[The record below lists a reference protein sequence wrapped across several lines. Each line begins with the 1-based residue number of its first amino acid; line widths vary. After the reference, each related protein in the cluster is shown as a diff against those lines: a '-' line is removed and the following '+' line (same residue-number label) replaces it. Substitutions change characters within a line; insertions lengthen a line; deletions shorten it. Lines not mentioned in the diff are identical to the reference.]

1 METLLVA
8 VVIFLSAFIQSMAG
22 FGVALLSMP
31 ILTDRFG
38 IGVSAPL
45 IALVA
50 LSTKVFIL
58 ARYRQSFDLRAVIPL
73 VAAALVGIPLGMHLM
88 ETMDRGLV
96 IGLLGVVISGYAL
109 YALVNPRIPR
119 LEHPTWAYGLGFV
132 SGILS
137 GAYNVGGP
145 PLIIYGTGR
154 RWSPAV
160 FKGNLQG
167 CAMLNSVIVIANH
180 ARIGNYTP
188 TVWHYFLI
196 GIPALAA
203 GLWLGFTLDHRVNA
217 VRFRQMV
224 LILLFF
230 IGLTLIL

>member
-1 METLLVA
+1 MEMLLVA
-8 VVIFLSAFIQSMAG
+8 VVIFLSAFIQSMTG
-22 FGVALLSMP
+22 FGVALVSMP
-31 ILTDRFG
+31 ILTDRLG

-58 ARYRQSFDLRAVIPL
+58 ARYRQNFDLRAVIPL

-88 ETMDRGLV
+88 ESMDRDTV
-96 IGLLGVVISGYAL
+96 VALLGVVISGYAL

-119 LEHPTWAYGLGFV
+119 LEHPTWAYGSGFA
-132 SGILS
+132 SGILA

-154 RWSPAV
+154 RWDPLA

-188 TVWHYFLI
+188 LVWHYFLI
-196 GIPALAA
+196 GIPALAV
-203 GLWLGFTLDHRVNA
+203 GLWLGFKLDHRVNA